1 MIDARSGP
9 KGARVYRARVYYQGR
24 YVASRTFSRKRDA
37 QEWERKQKETLKTGA
52 WADPKAGELPVREW
66 CEIWLAAQP
75 AKAAAT
81 ERKVRGV
88 VGKQIATAFGRRPLV
103 SVRPSEVQAWAAEIS
118 RKQSPATARHALGVL
133 RRVFDHALRDG
144 AIHRNPAAGIRLPK
158 VQGNDPRP
166 LTHDEL
172 WRLADHLSNPR
183 DRLLV
188 LVAGYC
194 GLRWG
199 ELAALRWA
207 DVDLGRASLR
217 VARAYSE
224 EAPRGEM
231 SAVKDHQARTVPIPA
246 IVSEELEQFGAHH
259 PKSKDLVFPSAN
271 RTALRNRNF
280 RRDVFDDAVADLGF
294 DITPHNL
301 RDTAASL
308 AIQAGA
314 SVVAV
319 ARLLGHESAATTLN
333 HYAGLFPSDL
343 DDVAHRLDQA
353 ARRVCEDHDAED
365 GGVMDPGPRRGRV
378 ARVVPTLTSRSLRR
392 VEDALTGQLDASA
405 LSSEEG
411 MVFNAKIQEAI
422 EERLAGTDYGDVLAA
437 RGVPTSAGYEEAML
451 EMVERG
457 RDAAGRVGGD
467 TDETDYLLDSPENAR
482 RLMEAAARDAS
493 HSMSIDTSE
502 APTKRRPERNEGE

>member
-1 MIDARSGP
+1 MIEARTGP
-9 KGARVYRARVYYQGR
+9 NGARVYRARVYFRGR
-24 YVASRTFSRKRDA
+24 YVASRTFPRKRDA
-37 QEWERKQKETLKTGA
+37 QEWERKQVETLKTGA

-66 CEIWLAAQP
+66 CEIWLSAQP
-75 AKAAAT
+75 ARAQAT
-81 ERKVRGV
+81 ERKIRGV
-88 VGKQIATAFGRRPLV
+88 VAKQIAQTFGRRPLV
-103 SVRPSEVQAWAAEIS
+103 SVRPSEVQAWAADIS
-118 RKQSPATARHALGVL
+118 RKQSAATARHSLGVL
-133 RRVFDHALRDG
+133 RRVFDHAVRDG

-172 WRLADHLSNPR
+172 WQLADHLDERR
-183 DRLLV
+183 DRILV

-207 DVDLGRASLR
+207 DVDLGRRTLR

-231 SAVKDHQARTVPIPA
+231 SSVKDHQARTVPIPA
-246 IVSEELEQFGAHH
+246 IVSEELAKFRAGHKADE
-259 PKSKDLVFPSAN
+259 LVFPSAN
-271 RTALRNRNF
+271 RTPLRNRNF
-280 RRDVFDDAVADLGF
+280 RRDVFDDAVDALKL

-343 DDVAHRLDQA
+343 DDVANRLDAA
-353 ARRVCEDHDAED
+353 AR
-365 GGVMDPGPRRGRV
+365 
-378 ARVVPTLTSRSLRR
+378 
-392 VEDALTGQLDASA
+392 
-405 LSSEEG
+405 
-411 MVFNAKIQEAI
+411 EAI
-422 EERLAGTDYGDVLAA
+422 EQ
-437 RGVPTSAGYEEAML
+437 
-451 EMVERG
+451 G
-457 RDAAGRVGGD
+457 RATADQTTPSDSQEDDSLVVDPAKG
-467 TDETDYLLDSPENAR
+467 DETDYLLRSPENAC
-482 RLMEAAARDAS
+482 RLMEAVARDKGS
-493 HSMSIDTSE
+493 HPVPSDTKE
-502 APTKRRPERNEGE
+502 APTTHRPERSEEN